1 MAVSETLFYV
11 SRLGRNLVIV
21 MDFNFLGWFMK
32 NEIYILLSLLDN
44 LILDNNIIY
53 LRSNEDRVKH
63 EIFMSL
69 SLVKYA
75 YMLVSE
81 YITNNWIKYT

>member
-1 MAVSETLFYV
+1 
-11 SRLGRNLVIV
+11 
-21 MDFNFLGWFMK
+21 MK

-63 EIFMSL
+63 EIFMSR
-69 SLVKYA
+69 
-75 YMLVSE
+75 
-81 YITNNWIKYT
+81 